1 MTLKEELK
9 KLYDDSN
16 AAKKNGVLDNELTDM
31 LRRAAKDGRS
41 SVTLFARDLWDLD
54 LYIGDV
60 AKWAEAQGL
69 GFCINELTFLQPLSV
84 TISWG

>member
-1 MTLKEELK
+1 MTLKDELK
-9 KLYDDSN
+9 KLCDDSN

-31 LRRAAKDGRS
+31 LRRAAKDGRT
-41 SVTLFARDLWDLD
+41 SVTLFVRDLWDLD

-60 AKWAEAQGL
+60 AEWAKSKGL
-69 GFCINELTFLQPLSV
+69 GFSINELTFLLPLSI

>member
-1 MTLKEELK
+1 MTLKDELS
-9 KLYDDSN
+9 KLYSESRES
-16 AAKKNGVLDNELTDM
+16 KKNSVLGNELTDM

-41 SVTLFARDLWDLD
+41 SVTLFVRDLWDLD

-60 AKWAEAQGL
+60 AKWAKSNGL
-69 GFCINELTFLQPLSV
+69 NCIINEFTFLQPLSV

>member
-9 KLYDDSN
+9 KLCEESN
-16 AAKKNGVLDNELTDM
+16 AAKKNGILDNELTDM

-41 SVTLFARDLWDLD
+41 SVTLFVRDLWDLD

-60 AKWAEAQGL
+60 AEWAKSQGL
-69 GFCINELTFLQPLSV
+69 GFFINDLSFLQPLSI

>member
-1 MTLKEELK
+1 MTLKEELT
-9 KLYDDSN
+9 KLYKESN

-41 SVTLFARDLWDLD
+41 SVTLFVRDLWDLD

-60 AKWAEAQGL
+60 AEWAKSKGL
-69 GFCINELTFLQPLSV
+69 GFFINELSFLQPLSI